1 MNIVD
6 SSGWL
11 AYFAD
16 EPGAKYFAVPLKNVK
31 LLIVPVITI
40 YEVYKVI
47 LREAGEDS
55 AIQAIT
61 AMQKG
66 NVIPLTPELAIFAAR
81 ISNTYNLP
89 MADSIILATAE
100 EYNATIWTHD
110 KDFKKF
116 KNVKYFEKTKST

>member
-16 EPGAKYFAVPLKNVK
+16 EPGAKYFLEPLKNMQ

-47 LREAGEDS
+47 LREAGEDN
-55 AIQAIT
+55 AFQAVT

-66 NVIPLTPELAIFAAR
+66 NVIPLTTELAISAAR
-81 ISNTYNLP
+81 ISKSYNLP
-89 MADSIILATAE
+89 MADSSILATAE
-100 EYNATIWTHD
+100 EYNAVIWTHD
-110 KDFKKF
+110 KDFKNF
-116 KNVKYFEKTKST
+116 RNVKYFEKTKK